1 MKVKADLAVAKKSKR
16 NGFWLMKSEPHLFS
30 IDDLAAMPNQT
41 SYWHGVRNYQA
52 RNLLRDDF
60 RIGDKVLFYHSSCA
74 VPAVVGTAVV
84 VRSGYPDHTA
94 WDKNADYFDP
104 KSSEDNPRWYMVDVQ
119 LTKKL
124 TRPVTL
130 AEMRTST
137 ELEDMALL
145 RKGNRLSIQPVTAK
159 EFSHVLKM
167 ALSRVT

>member
-1 MKVKADLAVAKKSKR
+1 M
-16 NGFWLMKSEPHLFS
+16 
-30 IDDLAAMPNQT
+30 
-41 SYWHGVRNYQA
+41 
-52 RNLLRDDF
+52 NLLEGFEFREIEFLFLRGLGFLLLTNQFVHTIGDDF
-60 RIGDKVLFYHSSCA
+60 QIGDKALFYHSSCA